1 MKAATIPYTY
11 PFVKRDIKNTA
22 NINTAVICS
31 CTLNTCCNNKLITKE
46 INNIPA
52 VINIFF
58 KYDLSFTI
66 ATLLRI

>member
-1 MKAATIPYTY
+1 MEIKAATIPYTY

-46 INNIPA
+46 MALN
-52 VINIFF
+52 
-58 KYDLSFTI
+58 FTWG
-66 ATLLRI
+66 